1 MYRIFFFLFLFSG
14 FNSFSQNAE
23 VKMPWSAEMPL
34 SWENFEA
41 TPDEN
46 NRFSAMTNTG
56 IAYSWSLKSF
66 MGKNDFQYEVQ
77 SNFYPGNS
85 WVKPDKKDAYLL
97 AHEQLHFDISE
108 LHARKLRKALEEYK
122 LTKNVKQDLQKIYKA
137 IELQRHE
144 MQQKFDLESRHSTQ
158 KEAEDKWQK
167 FVRSELEKYEDFA
180 L

>member
-1 MYRIFFFLFLFSG
+1 
-14 FNSFSQNAE
+14 
-23 VKMPWSAEMPL
+23 
-34 SWENFEA
+34 
-41 TPDEN
+41 
-46 NRFSAMTNTG
+46 
-56 IAYSWSLKSF
+56 

-122 LTKNVKQDLQKIYKA
+122 LTKNVKQDLQKIYKT
-137 IELQRHE
+137 IETERHE
-144 MQQKFDLESRHSTQ
+144 MQQKFDQESRHSMQ
-158 KEAEDKWQK
+158 KDAEEKWQR
-167 FVRSELEKYEDFA
+167 FVRAELEKYEDFA